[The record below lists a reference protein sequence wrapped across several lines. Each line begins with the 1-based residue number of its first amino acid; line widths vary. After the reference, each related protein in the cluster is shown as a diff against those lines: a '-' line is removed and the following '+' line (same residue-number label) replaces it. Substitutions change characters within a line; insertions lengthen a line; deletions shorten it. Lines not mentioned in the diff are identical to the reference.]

1 MQEGR
6 AEWVTSLLFFHFV
19 RITTPQAP
27 KTRLSGGERTQCP
40 ELVRTGGHAV
50 AARAGAPGI
59 ALHARRRAGGLGP
72 AEEPL
77 RLGAGGAAEGERRPG
92 RRRGEVPPRPAR
104 VRPDALPR
112 PVQPRLT
119 GLAVPT
125 ATSCCHVRLAPAPSR
140 GLPAGD
146 RSSAPRR
153 HLELAGRHLG
163 RARTSRRQSGRARAP
178 EPDVSRVHSA
188 RAPDTPPRGP
198 RLPASRHP

>member
-27 KTRLSGGERTQCP
+27 ETRLSGGERAQCQG
-40 ELVRTGGHAV
+40 LARTGGRAV
-50 AARAGAPGI
+50 TGRAGAPGV

-92 RRRGEVPPRPAR
+92 RRRGEVPPWPAR

-112 PVQPRLT
+112 PVQPWLT
-119 GLAVPT
+119 GLAVPA
-125 ATSCCHVRLAPAPSR
+125 ATSCCHVRQARVPSR
-140 GLPAGD
+140 GLPVGD
-146 RSSAPRR
+146 RSSALRR
-153 HLELAGRHLG
+153 HLELASRHLG

-178 EPDVSRVHSA
+178 EPDVSGVHSA
-188 RAPDTPPRGP
+188 RAPDTPPR
-198 RLPASRHP
+198 

>member
-27 KTRLSGGERTQCP
+27 KTRLSGGERAQSQ

-92 RRRGEVPPRPAR
+92 RRRGEVPPWPAR

-112 PVQPRLT
+112 PVQPSHRAGRPHRDL
-119 GLAVPT
+119 L
-125 ATSCCHVRLAPAPSR
+125 LSR
-140 GLPAGD
+140 EASSGSLPRPAG
-146 RSSAPRR
+146 RGPLVRPTPPPGACGPPPGPRAD
-153 HLELAGRHLG
+153 EQEAGRAG
-163 RARTSRRQSGRARAP
+163 TRT
-178 EPDVSRVHSA
+178 
-188 RAPDTPPRGP
+188 
-198 RLPASRHP
+198 